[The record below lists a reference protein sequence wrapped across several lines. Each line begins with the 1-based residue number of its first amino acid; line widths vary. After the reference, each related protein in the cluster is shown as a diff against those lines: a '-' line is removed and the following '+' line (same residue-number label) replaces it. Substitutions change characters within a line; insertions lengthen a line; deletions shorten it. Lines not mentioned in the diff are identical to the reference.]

1 MRALAEWM
9 PSALDDS
16 SAGCDPSPILPGK
29 GDTTLLRACTPASH
43 VPLYCT
49 RLCIGLTLSNTTL
62 EHVPCTAGSVAQ
74 QADQCNP
81 HPPTAIR

>member
-29 GDTTLLRACTPASH
+29 GDTTLLRACTLICLFCAAQK
-43 VPLYCT
+43 VYC
-49 RLCIGLTLSNTTL
+49 
-62 EHVPCTAGSVAQ
+62 AK
-74 QADQCNP
+74 
-81 HPPTAIR
+81 